1 MGRSRELSSQSGTKA
16 IGTKRETKTHG
27 VGGYQHWQSA
37 RLVSSAGI
45 RQVFWKEFLILP
57 ARILGSEAGFL
68 GSRISDFDV
77 KDRCPKTP
85 FFLTK
90 WGMSRE
96 NAHFVKK
103 TTDLGQRS
111 LRQGIGNP
119 DLQDWTI
126 LVSRIEVPQAGSVTG
141 NCSLATSCQQR
152 RPYRRWKVHEE
163 AKAVRTLHRAIEKRR
178 RTVSS
183 TSGIAIA
190 PAIDQKKQVL
200 LQEKPPEVNS
210 WLQ

>member
-16 IGTKRETKTHG
+16 IGIKRETKTHG

-77 KDRCPKTP
+77 KELAI
-85 FFLTK
+85 LT
-90 WGMSRE
+90 
-96 NAHFVKK
+96 
-103 TTDLGQRS
+103 
-111 LRQGIGNP
+111 
-119 DLQDWTI
+119 
-126 LVSRIEVPQAGSVTG
+126 SRIGQSWSPGLEFHRLGRSQAIAAWRPAVSNEDLTEGEKRTKRQKLSEHYIGLLRNVDE
-141 NCSLATSCQQR
+141 
-152 RPYRRWKVHEE
+152 PYRPRL
-163 AKAVRTLHRAIEKRR
+163 ALRLLLPLI
-178 RTVSS
+178 
-183 TSGIAIA
+183 
-190 PAIDQKKQVL
+190 KKNKSYYKK
-200 LQEKPPEVNS
+200 KPPEANS